1 MMMFINHYIEE
12 MKMNLPAITMLRNV
26 NGERIVYIFE
36 RNSLEILLLKYLSRI
51 ANCNGPDT
59 KDYDEK

>member
-51 ANCNGPDT
+51 TYCNGPDT